1 MKCKQCKYFSYERNI
16 QFYSNS
22 PVITLGTCS
31 FGGRDFGNK
40 TMSISES
47 CKNFVCHGQK
57 YQPRDVFQNK
67 SKVLFITDIQEDYY
81 PRQYR
86 VTDNKLSTYSMS
98 EEELDKEGF
107 TLLKMEEVENE

>member
-57 YQPRDVFQNK
+57 ISTKRCFPKQKQGVVYNRHTRRLLPKTVQSN
-67 SKVLFITDIQEDYY
+67 
-81 PRQYR
+81 RQQ
-86 VTDNKLSTYSMS
+86 VKHLQH
-98 EEELDKEGF
+98 E
-107 TLLKMEEVENE
+107 

>member
-1 MKCKQCKYFSYERNI
+1 MKCKHCKYFSYERNI

-31 FGGRDFGNK
+31 FGGRAFGNK

-47 CKNFVCHGQK
+47 CQNFVKREQR
-57 YQPRDVFQNK
+57 YQVRDVLINK
-67 SKVLFITDIQEDYY
+67 SKVLFVQAIQEDYY

-98 EEELDKEGF
+98 EEELGKEGF
-107 TLLKMEEVENE
+107 TLLKMEEGEK